1 MYRDFIVYMLALLNY
16 LISNSLQIFL
26 NIWIDKDTVMDSMF
40 VPHPLNLYDEILT
53 LNIRTLDRDSFGS
66 QLGHEGGAPVNG
78 LDLDSSVVHLFSY
91 FSINFCL
98 CLYFFSLSLIYSI
111 ISFP

>member
-1 MYRDFIVYMLALLNY
+1 
-16 LISNSLQIFL
+16 
-26 NIWIDKDTVMDSMF
+26 MF
-40 VPHPLNLYDEILT
+40 VPHPLTLYDEILT
-53 LNIRTLDRDSFGS
+53 LNMTTLERDPFGS
-66 QLGHEGGAPVNG
+66 QLGHEVGAPMKG
-78 LDLDSSVVHLFSY
+78 LDLDSSVAHLFSY